1 VTKQATTRTRST
13 TIGLLIALVAALCF
27 GASGAF
33 SKPLLDSGWSPAAA
47 VTFRALIGGLLL
59 APFAAWNLRGK
70 WVSLWRART
79 RIILM
84 AVIGVAA
91 TQFLYF
97 TAIETIPVGTAVLI
111 EYLAPLMLVVYVW
124 VRTRRMPKVVVLIG
138 SAVALVGLLLVVAPD
153 GHAALNPGG
162 LLCAVGASVGCAVY
176 FVVAA
181 KPSDGLPSV
190 AFASAGLV
198 LGGIL
203 LGLVSLTG
211 LLPFVVST
219 HDVTLLGHALPWWVP
234 LLIVGLFATAIA
246 YATSIKSS
254 EILGSRLASFMG
266 LLEVVAAGFYAWIL
280 LGQSLTLPQLGGG
293 ILILVGIAFVR
304 SEKEADAPIEPGPSM
319 NSGTAATETSASQNS
334 AATGS
339 IK

>member
-1 VTKQATTRTRST
+1 M
-13 TIGLLIALVAALCF
+13 TIGLLIALVAALSF
-27 GASGAF
+27 GASGSF

-47 VTFRALIGGLLL
+47 VTFRALIGGLVL
-59 APFAAWNLRGK
+59 APFAAWSLRGR
-70 WVSLWRART
+70 WISLWRART

-97 TAIETIPVGTAVLI
+97 TAIKTIPVGTAVLI

-124 VRTRRMPKVVVLIG
+124 ARTRRMPRVVVLIG
-138 SAVALVGLLLVVAPD
+138 SVVALVGLLLVVAPD
-153 GHAALNPGG
+153 GHAALNPFG

-181 KPSDGLPSV
+181 KPSEGLPSV
-190 AFASAGLV
+190 AFASSGLV

-211 LLPFVVST
+211 VLPFVVST
-219 HDVTLLGHALPWWVP
+219 RDVTLLGRGLPWWVP
-234 LLIVGLFATAIA
+234 LLIVGVFATAVA

-266 LLEVVAAGFYAWIL
+266 LLEVVAAGLYAWLL
-280 LGQSLTLPQLGGG
+280 LGQTLTLLQLGGG

-304 SEKEADAPIEPGPSM
+304 SEKEADAPLEPGPSI
-319 NSGTAATETSASQNS
+319 NSGTGSVQNNS
-334 AATGS
+334 ATGS